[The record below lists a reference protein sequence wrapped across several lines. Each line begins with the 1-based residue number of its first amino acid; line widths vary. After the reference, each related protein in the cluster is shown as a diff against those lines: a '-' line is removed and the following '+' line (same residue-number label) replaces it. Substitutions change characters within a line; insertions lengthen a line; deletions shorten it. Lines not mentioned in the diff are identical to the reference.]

1 MEPLKN
7 MFSTSLLKKVGG
19 IAEANIKGFK
29 PGIFLKG
36 VLAKDWELLELKERV
51 RRISTVLHEQMSGD
65 YTKDIK
71 QLLKL
76 TEALRSDKGSDNA
89 FAYIFLPD
97 YIEQYGTGHFEESFA
112 AMEVI
117 TTLISCEFA
126 IRPFIM
132 ADMDAALKVMK
143 GWCSHAHPSVRR
155 LASEGCRPRLPWAM
169 ALPALKKDPSLI
181 LPILE
186 QLKNDP
192 SEFVRKSVANNLND
206 ITKDNPDVA
215 LRIAKKWKGHS
226 RNTDWIIKHGCRTLL
241 KKANNDALQLFG
253 LDSSVACSVADFK
266 LRSKKISIGDHLH
279 FAFTVVNEEQNE
291 IVLRIEYIIS
301 YAKANNKQSRKIFK
315 ITENTYMP
323 GNPISFNRKQSFADM
338 TTRKHYPGR
347 HTISIVVN
355 GVEKAMVAFEV
366 KEK

>member
-1 MEPLKN
+1 
-7 MFSTSLLKKVGG
+7 
-19 IAEANIKGFK
+19 
-29 PGIFLKG
+29 
-36 VLAKDWELLELKERV
+36 
-51 RRISTVLHEQMSGD
+51 
-65 YTKDIK
+65 
-71 QLLKL
+71 
-76 TEALRSDKGSDNA
+76 
-89 FAYIFLPD
+89 
-97 YIEQYGTGHFEESFA
+97 
-112 AMEVI
+112 
-117 TTLISCEFA
+117 
-126 IRPFIM
+126 
-132 ADMDAALKVMK
+132 MDAALKVMK
-143 GWCSHAHPSVRR
+143 GWCSHGHPSVRR

-169 ALPALKKDPSLI
+169 ALPALKKDPSPI

-186 QLKNDP
+186 KLKNDP

-215 LRIAKKWKGHS
+215 IRIAKKWKGYS

-253 LDSSVACSVADFK
+253 LDSSLACSVTDFK
-266 LRSKKISIGDHLH
+266 LRSKNINIGDHLH
-279 FAFTVVNEEQNE
+279 FAFILVNEEPND
-291 IVLRIEYIIS
+291 VALRIEYIIN

-315 ITENTYMP
+315 VTENTYLP
-323 GNPISFNRKQSFADM
+323 GKPVLFSRKQSFADM